1 MCFASVLIQEP
12 RLSVTDPV
20 NEVMMIMMMMMVMVM
35 IMMMMFI
42 LSGYLGKKGAVICK
56 LFA

>member
-20 NEVMMIMMMMMVMVM
+20 NEVMMMMMVMV
-35 IMMMMFI
+35 MMMMFI